1 VTRILRFVKDGKPVR
16 WSPVETA
23 SYVKDTQAARDLDAD
38 AKKLEKEAKQVTAY
52 VIGIVVLSIAV
63 LWGVMR

>member
-1 VTRILRFVKDGKPVR
+1 MTRILRFVKDGKPVR
-16 WSPVETA
+16 WSPVETS

-52 VIGIVVLSIAV
+52 VVGIITLSIAGLWWV
-63 LWGVMR
+63 LR